1 MKVESCKTTRGPRRV
16 QRTTTRLVH
25 LCANVLSSVKALV
38 FLSQLS
44 QESLVKRAGTPR
56 SDRVWSACIDLAGM
70 TYR

>member
-1 MKVESCKTTRGPRRV
+1 MSSILSRAGPGLIVVPRILEDYGKLKEKSC
-16 QRTTTRLVH
+16 
-25 LCANVLSSVKALV
+25 SLV